1 MHFEILVED
10 QSGKRAL
17 DILVP
22 EIIGAQSTL
31 QCDCIPR
38 SWPQWAE
45 ENLAAGGTDISVCAN
60 ACWGEKPD
68 LPVLVKTQGASLIK
82 R

>member
-10 QSGKRAL
+10 PSGKKAL
-17 DILVP
+17 DILIP
-22 EIIGAQSTL
+22 KIFGAQDTFRVIAYQGVGCNGQR
-31 QCDCIPR
+31 QCH
-38 SWPQWAE
+38 S
-45 ENLAAGGTDISVCAN
+45 AGGTDISVCAHT
-60 ACWGEKPD
+60 CWGEKPD